1 MHHDLQCI
9 VSARV
14 SSGLGYTR
22 HSAVACIAKHTRHTP
37 RRTSCAARRMPCAA
51 RWGSPQVALHVI
63 RRVPRP
69 PVSAASGSKRRAPR
83 RMPRVATRGAVHV
96 LRATCLRQERY
107 LPRIAAGELRLQE
120 SPPARALC
128 EGSAAFRMD
137 ACGPRHATAAGSKEQ
152 RPTLHCA
159 PRQKERRSAV
169 SSAVSGT
176 ALQ

>member
-14 SSGLGYTR
+14 SSGLGYSR

-63 RRVPRP
+63 RRVPRS
-69 PVSAASGSKRRAPR
+69 PVSAAGGRKRRAPR

-96 LRATCLRQERY
+96 LRGTCLRQERY

-120 SPPARALC
+120 SPPAR
-128 EGSAAFRMD
+128 SAKEVPRFGCICLRATPRDGGRKQRAAAD
-137 ACGPRHATAAGSKEQ
+137 ASLRATAERATECSVQ
-152 RPTLHCA
+152 RS
-159 PRQKERRSAV
+159 ERHGA
-169 SSAVSGT
+169 A
-176 ALQ
+176 